1 MICNSDD
8 TVTMQKVYSDAPV
21 GSLDSS
27 RDLQHIYVKSFVNK
41 LHLVLYACVEI
52 FDVTFFCIYG
62 VYGVGTRALVSLTIN
77 CKLHC
82 SKLIHPSRW
91 KKCGSLIEIEGEIE
105 RAYTEFK
112 QRHRGLSRV
121 PSMLVR

>member
-1 MICNSDD
+1 MWIARAGGAKLGRIGCGDE
-8 TVTMQKVYSDAPV
+8 TGCRLPAVR
-21 GSLDSS
+21 DSE
-27 RDLQHIYVKSFVNK
+27 YVSP
-41 LHLVLYACVEI
+41 
-52 FDVTFFCIYG
+52 
-62 VYGVGTRALVSLTIN
+62 SLTIN

-105 RAYTEFK
+105 SAYTEFK
-112 QRHRGLSRV
+112 QRHQGLSRV